1 MEVNVA
7 EEGMEVSDVGKV
19 IQVSAVGEEVSL
31 SAVGEGV
38 PDDDDL
44 VELKFSLRVQEKV
57 TRPETVT

>member
-1 MEVNVA
+1 M
-7 EEGMEVSDVGKV
+7 

-44 VELKFSLRVQEKV
+44 VELKVSFHVQEKV

>member
-19 IQVSAVGEEVSL
+19 IEVSAVGEEVSL

-44 VELKFSLRVQEKV
+44 VELKFLLHVQEKV

>member
-19 IQVSAVGEEVSL
+19 IQVSAVEEEVSL

>member
-1 MEVNVA
+1 MKVNVA

-19 IQVSAVGEEVSL
+19 IEVSAVREEVSL

-38 PDDDDL
+38 PNDDDL
-44 VELKFSLRVQEKV
+44 VELKVSFHVQEKV

>member
-38 PDDDDL
+38 PDDDL
-44 VELKFSLRVQEKV
+44 VELKFSLHVQVKV

>member
-19 IQVSAVGEEVSL
+19 IEVSAVGEEGSL
-31 SAVGEGV
+31 SAVGEGL

-44 VELKFSLRVQEKV
+44 VELKFLLCV
-57 TRPETVT
+57 

>member
-44 VELKFSLRVQEKV
+44 VELKVSLHVQEKV
-57 TRPETVT
+57 MRPETVT

>member
-38 PDDDDL
+38 PDDDL

-57 TRPETVT
+57 TMSETVT

>member
-38 PDDDDL
+38 PDDDL
-44 VELKFSLRVQEKV
+44 VELKFSLCVQEKV